1 MESEESS
8 RKNFFKDF
16 DHILSLTPPRSSS
29 LPIPPNLMF
38 SLALSQNKTGNENQ
52 TTKKNQQG
60 KKNTK
65 TKWKSPPPTHS
76 LNGVS
81 FVLANYSCARLR
93 VCLTYQVHSIAENWF
108 SLSPYLSISN
118 SFLVGFL
125 GLERCAHLPFSVW
138 TCTSS
143 MCSVSLWVHM
153 CLSSIVSGRHC
164 FLGIIYYLWL
174 L

>member
-8 RKNFFKDF
+8 RKIFFKDF
-16 DHILSLTPPRSSS
+16 DHILSLTPPRSSP

-93 VCLTYQVHSIAENWF
+93 VWWTYPGTLYCRKLF